1 MALPKRSPRLRPDRE
16 RLESRIGRSTLIV
29 VLLGSA
35 GNGLEER
42 RRVARLLNDLGMAAL
57 VPEDDFPRDVG
68 ASVVERAILSRA
80 DVDLVFVSVQ
90 SWGSATEFGQ
100 FHTDPRIARK
110 LRVLVD
116 PEHHPLH
123 DPKDGYLR
131 DLYLTHLVAYGHVY
145 AVDGGRMVRA
155 PSKESLMLQ
164 MAERHRQIKRFQ
176 PNLIR

>member
-1 MALPKRSPRLRPDRE
+1 MSLPKRSPRLRLDRE
-16 RLESRIGRSTLIV
+16 RLESQIGRSTLIV
-29 VLLGSA
+29 VLLGST

-42 RRVARLLNDLGMAAL
+42 RRVARLLNELGMAAL

-68 ASVVERAILSRA
+68 ASVVERAILSGA
-80 DVDLVFVSVQ
+80 DIDLVFVSVE

-116 PEHHPLH
+116 PEHHPIH
-123 DPKDGYLR
+123 DAKDGYLR

-145 AVDGGRMVRA
+145 AADGGRTVRV
-155 PSKESLMLQ
+155 PSKESLVLLL
-164 MAERHRQIKRFQ
+164 AERHRQLKRFQ
-176 PNLIR
+176 PDLIR